1 MNNYVKILLILAL
14 TALCGLAGYYA
25 AALIQ
30 NAARSDNAVIAA
42 GMSET
47 SDARSGGGSGRSSG
61 HSYGNSGGS
70 AKLPDRLPDNRRE
83 ISQPEVADNDRNRA
97 LYDES
102 DDEPYG
108 DESYEA
114 GQYAEEQYRNKQS
127 EAKKH
132 VSEQYYEEEEP
143 ADVPNDDYL
152 TGNAGNGGSKSRQV
166 IREPYLGIASVSKPE
181 YNETKNK
188 YSFTVTV
195 DGIAEEYHLCD
206 IHGNELYSQTS
217 PDFLV
222 DPSYSGKY
230 ILYVSNYRAKS
241 TQETVTGCYRMVE
254 KLSRSDLESAF
265 NSGDYQV
272 GDNNSFKTRIS
283 SNCVLRVSGLREG
296 EDAPAAYTEI
306 FNRISMGIWSG
317 VTVSSVGYDSRNRV
331 SSISITVNY

>member
-14 TALCGLAGYYA
+14 TALCALAGYYA

-30 NAARSDNAVIAA
+30 DVAQRDNAVIPAA
-42 GMSET
+42 TSET
-47 SDARSGGGSGRSSG
+47 SGARSGGGSGGSSG
-61 HSYGNSGGS
+61 QISGKSGGS
-70 AKLPDRLPDNRRE
+70 AKLPDRLPVNRRE
-83 ISQPEVADNDRNRA
+83 VSQSEVADNARNGAR
-97 LYDES
+97 YDES
-102 DDEPYG
+102 YDEPYG
-108 DESYEA
+108 DESYDDR
-114 GQYAEEQYRNKQS
+114 QYEDRQYGAEKRVN
-127 EAKKH
+127 
-132 VSEQYYEEEEP
+132 EQYYEEEEP

-152 TGNAGNGGSKSRQV
+152 TGNAGTDASKSRQV
-166 IREPYLGIASVSKPE
+166 LREPYLGIVSVSKPE

-195 DGIAEEYHLCD
+195 DGIVEEYHLCD
-206 IHGNELYSQTS
+206 SHGNELYSQTT

-254 KLSRSDLESAF
+254 KLSKSDLESAF

-283 SNCVLRVSGLREG
+283 SKCVLRVSGLMEG
-296 EDAPAAYTEI
+296 EEAPAAYTEI

-317 VTVSSVGYDSRNRV
+317 VTVSSVGYDARNRV